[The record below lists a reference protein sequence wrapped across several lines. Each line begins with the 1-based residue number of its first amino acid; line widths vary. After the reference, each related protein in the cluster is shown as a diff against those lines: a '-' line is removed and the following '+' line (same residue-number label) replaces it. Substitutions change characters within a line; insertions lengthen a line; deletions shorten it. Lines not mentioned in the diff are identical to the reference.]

1 MKFKITLLA
10 LASAACL
17 TACNDD
23 FFDQVPDDRITIEQ
37 VFQRTSYSEK
47 YLATVYSYI
56 LNEAHRTSPIP
67 WDPCSDDLDVTYD
80 REDYNSYQINLG
92 NWSASSDYYEFWSHF
107 YRGIRS
113 ATYFIQ
119 HIGDNQEMLN
129 DPTRGPLVVE
139 QYKNEARFLRAWF
152 YYNLLRQYGPCVLLG
167 DEVLPGDLDRDDV
180 KMNLPRSSYDECV
193 DYIVGELDDII
204 DNERLPL
211 HFTSQADKDYGRA
224 TLVMCMG
231 LKSRV
236 LLLAA
241 SPQFNGNPAYANVVN
256 NDGKHLFA
264 TERDPE
270 KWKRAADAA
279 KAIIDLNIFDLYK
292 EYHTDGT
299 LDPYMSCRNVF
310 LENWNSE
317 VMMVRIYNN
326 LSSWERS
333 ASPRQFS
340 GYESMGATQQLVD
353 AFRMND
359 GSAITAEQEKG
370 FSTQEY
376 KDAKSGWVF
385 APAGTRNMFVNREPR
400 FYVNIC
406 FNGAYWIGDQK
417 TRIQLY
423 YTGGSGKKGTW
434 DYPRSGY
441 IAIKNVSPSSN
452 PLNNNY
458 IKRPFLM
465 MRYAEMLLNYVE
477 ALNEYDPGNP
487 DIEKYLNLIRERGG
501 LGPVQSGLS
510 QELMREQIRLERRIE
525 LCFEQLRYFDTRR
538 WLIAE
543 QPGEDRSLCVI
554 RVQIDGKDLY
564 VASTHLDHLSGDAS
578 RLVQA
583 TEIRRI
589 RDTELEGDLI
599 LCGDLNAIPSSNV
612 IATMTSFLT
621 NTGPIDQYTFP
632 SDDPSRKIDYIMYAP
647 IEHFGVQNCQV
658 VSRGDQ
664 QVGGVDASDHR
675 PVIADIRFQTEE
687 DISGEDGGGEE

>member
-224 TLVMCMG
+224 TLAMCMG

-310 LENWNSE
+310 LEKLE
-317 VMMVRIYNN
+317 QR
-326 LSSWERS
+326 
-333 ASPRQFS
+333 
-340 GYESMGATQQLVD
+340 GD
-353 AFRMND
+353 D
-359 GSAITAEQEKG
+359 GSHLQQPFELGAFGVAPPVQRLREHGRDAAARRRVPHERRLGHHRRAGKG
-370 FSTQEY
+370 ILDPGVQ
-376 KDAKSGWVF
+376 G
-385 APAGTRNMFVNREPR
+385 
-400 FYVNIC
+400 C
-406 FNGAYWIGDQK
+406 QIG
-417 TRIQLY
+417 L
-423 YTGGSGKKGTW
+423 GL
-434 DYPRSGY
+434 RSGRHAQHVRQPRTS
-441 IAIKNVSPSSN
+441 ILREHLLQRRLLDRRPEDPHPALLHGRFGQKGHMGLPPARATSPSRT
-452 PLNNNY
+452 Y
-458 IKRPFLM
+458 RH
-465 MRYAEMLLNYVE
+465 R
-477 ALNEYDPGNP
+477 
-487 DIEKYLNLIRERGG
+487 
-501 LGPVQSGLS
+501 
-510 QELMREQIRLERRIE
+510 
-525 LCFEQLRYFDTRR
+525 
-538 WLIAE
+538 
-543 QPGEDRSLCVI
+543 
-554 RVQIDGKDLY
+554 
-564 VASTHLDHLSGDAS
+564 
-578 RLVQA
+578 
-583 TEIRRI
+583 
-589 RDTELEGDLI
+589 
-599 LCGDLNAIPSSNV
+599 AI
-612 IATMTSFLT
+612 
-621 NTGPIDQYTFP
+621 
-632 SDDPSRKIDYIMYAP
+632 
-647 IEHFGVQNCQV
+647 H
-658 VSRGDQ
+658 
-664 QVGGVDASDHR
+664 
-675 PVIADIRFQTEE
+675 
-687 DISGEDGGGEE
+687 